1 MDDKQRRNAKQLLEA
16 SSLGF
21 MFPIAIGLGFA
32 WGYWLD
38 KMFGTRP
45 WLTVIFTIFG
55 LIAAFVNLFR
65 IGMRDGG

>member
-32 WGYWLD
+32 WGYWMD

-65 IGMRDGG
+65 IGMRDG

>member
-21 MFPIAIGLGFA
+21 MFPIAIALGFG
-32 WGYWLD
+32 WGYWMD
-38 KMFGTRP
+38 KVFGTRP

-65 IGMRDGG
+65 IGMRDG

>member
-21 MFPIAIGLGFA
+21 MFPIAIGLGFG
-32 WGYWLD
+32 WGYWMD
-38 KMFGTRP
+38 KVFGTHP